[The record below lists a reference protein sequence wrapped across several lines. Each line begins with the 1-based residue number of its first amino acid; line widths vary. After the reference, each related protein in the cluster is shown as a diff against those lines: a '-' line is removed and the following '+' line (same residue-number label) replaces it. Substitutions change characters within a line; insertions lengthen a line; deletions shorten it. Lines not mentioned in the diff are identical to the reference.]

1 MRIKK
6 AEKMENEE
14 EILTQKEEINAG
26 LLEICFLYMYMI
38 IHTGN
43 SVVGFLYLIVFY
55 EYNSTD

>member
-1 MRIKK
+1 
-6 AEKMENEE
+6 MENEE